1 MMNTIWAKIVAFF
14 TAIAAFFSG
23 LFVYNAKTVTA
34 PANISFQSLTIDV
47 GADEPFCF
55 MHLSDTHLTLADSR
69 DGRRKVKLAESRSS
83 IFPWAQANLQAAI
96 EKSQELGCLIVH
108 TGDLI
113 DFVSQKNLEAAK
125 DFTDRC
131 DVIMAAGNHEF
142 SLYVGEAK
150 EDAAYRNQS
159 LDKVQAAFKND
170 IRFSSRKVNGVNLV
184 SLDNGYYQIEQWQLD
199 RLREELALGMPTIL
213 LLHVPLY
220 AEDLYNAVVTEPGMP
235 SYLMSVPGEQDEIT
249 AQAYELIT
257 TSPNIRAI
265 FAGHLHMNFVT
276 MVTPALPQYVTAC
289 DTGRIVTVQ

>member
-1 MMNTIWAKIVAFF
+1 MKSLWTKIVTFFMSLSAFL
-14 TAIAAFFSG
+14 TS
-23 LFVYNAKTVTA
+23 LFVYDAKIETA
-34 PANISFQSLTIDV
+34 PANITFQPQTVEV
-47 GADEPFCF
+47 GASEPFCF
-55 MHLSDTHLTLADSR
+55 LHLSDTHLTLADSR
-69 DGRRKVKLAESRSS
+69 DGRRKVQLAENRSS

-96 EKSQELGCLIVH
+96 EKSQELGCFIVH

-184 SLDNGYYQIEQWQLD
+184 CLDNGYYQIEQWQLD

-213 LLHVPLY
+213 FLHVPLY
-220 AEDLYNAVVTEPGMP
+220 AEDIYNAVVTEPGMP
-235 SYLMSVPGEQDEIT
+235 SYLMSVPWEQDEIT

-257 TSPNIRAI
+257 TSSNIRAI
-265 FAGHLHMNFVT
+265 FAGHLHMNFVS
-276 MVTPALPQYVTAC
+276 MVTPALPQYITAC